1 MNLLRHE
8 IQREI
13 HRIRTEAPVEP
24 SGGVAAAALA
34 EPISH
39 QRTVWKQAQVSLE
52 KETTSVKCKFMGAAT
67 QKQGWK
73 CDPTGNAGWELKSSP
88 VQVPDHHDFSLKLDE
103 EQQGPPLTC
112 EAGIISF
119 LLEDALGLRVE
130 SEPESNG
137 KDRDPSKPQETH
149 RTSV

>member
-13 HRIRTEAPVEP
+13 QGREQKLCNPL
-24 SGGVAAAALA
+24 GGAAALA

-39 QRTVWKQAQVSLE
+39 QRTVQVPGSVSLE
-52 KETTSVKCKFMGAAT
+52 KETTSVKCKFMGATT
-67 QKQGWK
+67 QKQGCKWTRPAMWARAK
-73 CDPTGNAGWELKSSP
+73 VLPCPSPWINTDSLSEAGWK
-88 VQVPDHHDFSLKLDE
+88 

-112 EAGIISF
+112 VEAGIISF

-130 SEPESNG
+130 SEP
-137 KDRDPSKPQETH
+137 
-149 RTSV
+149 